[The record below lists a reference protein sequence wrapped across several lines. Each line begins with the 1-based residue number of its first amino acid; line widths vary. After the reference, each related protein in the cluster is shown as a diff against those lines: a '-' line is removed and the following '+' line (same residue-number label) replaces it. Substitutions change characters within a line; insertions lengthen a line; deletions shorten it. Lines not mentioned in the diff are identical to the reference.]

1 MSMCGMPPCRH
12 CGKPVRTVWGT
23 AEWHASHDPVG
34 GYCQCVSNEFRQLAE
49 AAKERLE
56 SDKYQ
61 EMREACETYLQPK
74 GNMQSREDYVVRA
87 FTRKN
92 EFDRVCGPDAVLSAL
107 NELDRLRA
115 EVASLK
121 EEPKWKVQ
129 AEALWSMA
137 SVLEAEI
144 KDESKNAL
152 FRSGVQVSIAKL
164 KTTAQMLMDFHEDY
178 KWNAETVMEPLPK

>member
-1 MSMCGMPPCRH
+1 MNDLRTTTDD
-12 CGKPVRTVWGT
+12 GKV
-23 AEWHASHDPVG
+23 
-34 GYCQCVSNEFRQLAE
+34 FI
-49 AAKERLE
+49 
-56 SDKYQ
+56 
-61 EMREACETYLQPK
+61 
-74 GNMQSREDYVVRA
+74 
-87 FTRKN
+87 
-92 EFDRVCGPDAVLSAL
+92 DAT
-107 NELDRLRA
+107 ELDRLRA